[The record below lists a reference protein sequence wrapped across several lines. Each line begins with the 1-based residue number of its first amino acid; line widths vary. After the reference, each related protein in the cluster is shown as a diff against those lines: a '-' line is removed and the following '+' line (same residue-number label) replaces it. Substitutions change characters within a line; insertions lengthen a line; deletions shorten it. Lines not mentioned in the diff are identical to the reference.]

1 MSKKIYLITTL
12 FFVGFILSVFCYFP
26 VKYKDEIVY
35 CADKYS
41 ISPSLVYAI
50 IRAESNFDTTAVSS
64 VGACGLMQIMP
75 STAEYM
81 IEYFDLDLD
90 INELFS
96 PAVNIELGCAYIR
109 YLSNKFDNLDDVICA
124 YNAGET
130 IVKKWKK
137 ENAGIVYKETKN
149 YLIKVKI
156 NSFFYQKRILAN
168 V

>member
-12 FFVGFILSVFCYFP
+12 FFVGFILSIFCYFP

-64 VGACGLMQIMP
+64 VGACGLM
-75 STAEYM
+75 
-81 IEYFDLDLD
+81 IEYFDLNLD

-96 PAVNIELGCAYIR
+96 PAVNIELGCAYLR
-109 YLSNKFDNLDDVICA
+109 YLSDKFDNLDDVICA